1 MESNTISAIG
11 TLAYIKCKGENK
23 DFLNFHNLD
32 KYIFLF
38 AGWLVGLFLCF
49 IGVYLLCND
58 VLVYVVQQCG
68 SAICIHISSPLEP
81 PSHRLRPPLEVIT
94 EQGAELLVLCSSF
107 ALALCLTHGSVYI
120 CQCHSLS
127 SYLPLPHFCPQV
139 HSLCSCFY
147 SWPSNRFNRM
157 IFLDSI
163 YKH

>member
-32 KYIFLF
+32 KYMFLF

-94 EQGAELLVLCSSF
+94 EQGAELLVPCSSF
-107 ALALCLTHGSVYI
+107 ALALCLTHGSVYM
-120 CQCHSLS
+120 SVPLS
-127 SYLPLPHFCPQV
+127 QFLPSPSPLLSTSPFSMFVFLFLAFKQV
-139 HSLCSCFY
+139 Q
-147 SWPSNRFNRM
+147 
-157 IFLDSI
+157 
-163 YKH
+163 